1 MGRARAHS
9 AGPLPSPPLPGAPR
23 VPVGSAL
30 NPRPSPAQGRAR
42 HHQEIAISASTP
54 SLRKGG
60 NPGAGAAAVELRG
73 ITKRFPGVVANHD
86 INLTVRTGTVHA
98 LMGENGAGKSTLMK
112 ILYGMQKPDEG
123 TIAINGEQVEF
134 ATPGDAIARG
144 IGMVHQHFML
154 ADNLTVLEN
163 VVLGGEK
170 LFGIG
175 AKAKAKIREISDQY
189 GLGVRPDVLVED
201 LGVADRQR
209 VEILKVLY
217 RGARIL
223 ILDEPTAVLVP
234 QEVDALFDNLRE
246 LKAEGV
252 TVIFISHK
260 LHEVLSVADAISV
273 IRRGT
278 TVGDADPQNVTA
290 RQLAELMVGSELPSP
305 ESRESTVT
313 DTEML
318 KVEGLRI
325 AKPDAEGIERV
336 VLDDISLTIRKGEVL
351 GVAGVEGNGQAELVE
366 AIMGMLPLDAGT
378 VVLDGQ
384 DLTGKL
390 TRARREAG
398 IGYVPEDRHRH
409 GLLLEAPLWENR
421 ILGHVTEAPNSK
433 GVLLDPAA
441 ARRDT
446 ERIVREYDVR
456 TPGIEV
462 TAASLSGGNQ
472 QKLIV
477 GREMS
482 HDPKLL
488 IAAHPTRGVD
498 VGAQAQIWGQIRAA
512 QREGLAVLLISAD
525 LDELI
530 GLSDTIRVIYRGR
543 LVADAD
549 PATVTAEDLGTAM
562 TGAAAGHIESDEE
575 ALVEAAVVADE
586 EHGRLDVPLED
597 AVTEAAGEDAASEET
612 AGEDATD
619 SDTDSAA
626 ESATTTDTAG
636 DDAQAGE

>member
-1 MGRARAHS
+1 M
-9 AGPLPSPPLPGAPR
+9 
-23 VPVGSAL
+23 
-30 NPRPSPAQGRAR
+30 
-42 HHQEIAISASTP
+42 
-54 SLRKGG
+54 
-60 NPGAGAAAVELRG
+60 ELRG

-86 INLTVRTGTVHA
+86 IDITVRRGTVHA
-98 LMGENGAGKSTLMK
+98 LVGENGAGKSTLMK

-123 TIAINGEQVEF
+123 TITVDGERVTF
-134 ATPGDAIARG
+134 HDPGDAIARG

-163 VVLGGEK
+163 VVLGSEK
-170 LFGIG
+170 LYGIG
-175 AKAKAKIREISDQY
+175 GRARAKIKEISDAY

-209 VEILKVLY
+209 VEILKVLF
-217 RGARIL
+217 RGARTL

-246 LKAEGV
+246 LKAEGL

-260 LHEVLSVADAISV
+260 LGEVLSVADAITV

-278 TVGDADPQNVTA
+278 TVGSADPATTTPK
-290 RQLAELMVGSELPSP
+290 QLAELMVGSELPSP
-305 ESRESTVT
+305 ETRESTVT
-313 DTEML
+313 DVPML
-318 KVEGLRI
+318 TVDGLHLSET
-325 AKPDAEGIERV
+325 DLEGIERV
-336 VLDDISLTIRKGEVL
+336 VLDRISFTIHKGEVL
-351 GVAGVEGNGQAELVE
+351 GIAGVEGNGQAELVE
-366 AIMGMLPLDAGT
+366 AIMGILPPDAGRIG
-378 VVLDGQ
+378 LDGDEITQ
-384 DLTGKL
+384 MP
-390 TRARREAG
+390 TRRRREGG
-398 IGYVPEDRHRH
+398 IGYIPEDRHRH

-421 ILGHVTEAPNSK
+421 ILGHVTESPNSK
-433 GVLLDPAA
+433 GGFLDPAA

-482 HDPKLL
+482 HRPKLL

-498 VGAQAQIWGQIRAA
+498 VGAQAQIWDQIREAR
-512 QREGLAVLLISAD
+512 REGLAVLLISAD

-530 GLSDTIRVIYRGR
+530 GLSDTLRVMYRGR

-549 PATVTAEDLGTAM
+549 PATITPEELGSAM
-562 TGAAAGHIESDEE
+562 TGAAAGH
-575 ALVEAAVVADE
+575 L
-586 EHGRLDVPLED
+586 EHED
-597 AVTEAAGEDAASEET
+597 GATGHGGEDR
-612 AGEDATD
+612 
-619 SDTDSAA
+619 
-626 ESATTTDTAG
+626 
-636 DDAQAGE
+636 